1 MVEIECLVCGR
12 TIKIP
17 QFIDTDNY
25 DGQVACQECGSL
37 LHLKLEGSKV
47 RKYKVVEKKFRIP
60 TADEYFQIQKE
71 AERQLR
77 EEGYILDDKGDRV
90 E

>member
-1 MVEIECLVCGR
+1 MVEIECLVCGK

-37 LHLKLEGSKV
+37 LHVKLEGSKV

-60 TADEYFQIQKE
+60 TADEYVQIRRE
-71 AERQLR
+71 AERRLR
-77 EEGYILDDKGDRV
+77 EEGYKV
-90 E
+90 KPTE